1 MIAFLDQWRRS
12 RYTLI
17 PLFAILGLFFLVT
30 SLFSETNSTDS
41 SFLQRGRASYYGREF
56 NGRRTASGAR
66 FNNSAMLAAHRT
78 LPFGSR
84 VTVTNLRNGRSVVV
98 KIVDRG
104 PWVRG
109 RIIDLSQAAA
119 RAIGMG
125 GVGYVEVSSGGRKK
139 H

>member
-41 SFLQRGRASYYGREF
+41 SFLQRGRASYYGSEF

-66 FNNSAMLAAHRT
+66 FSNSAMLAAHRT

-125 GVGYVEVSSGGRKK
+125 GVGYVEVSSGRRKK